1 MKKNFFKKF
10 TVFLGLISCCL
21 PKDNNF
27 KKMNAEEEINYQ
39 EIGYLF
45 NVSRVTTETKI
56 YITASERALISE
68 AGREI
73 FMEEVLEYGTLS
85 NLNEPNGPISPK
97 KFKYY
102 YIADATHG
110 IISNKVLLTNSYASF
125 ANAVHYLENAAKD
138 YGLTRRDQTLN
149 YIFEFIRTINKNYNE
164 ESFQTIMG
172 HSSDISNFINYVNNA
187 NHGGMKI
194 VEYFASF
201 IDEASYNA
209 NLHGEIRNDYLTNN
223 YYLHN
228 AFENDANID
237 LLHMVATIDGSF
249 INTGTSG
256 FASTQLSKMTF
267 ACLSGWAGDLQS
279 TCFDMA
285 KPTNSFDDFNFERDV
300 LESNTK
306 FPYSDFYADID
317 GYNISY
323 ALNTNDE
330 LTFSEAI
337 RTYYRKSI
345 DSNFN
350 QIHEFVELTL
360 ARCDYKDLSDI
371 EKFKTLV
378 YSLMAINYKDG
389 NISDCGAFSLGQLL
403 KYSLL
408 TDSFPA
414 KKSKLP
420 KIEIRLLF
428 SNGFID
434 LVLMKGGYYD

>member
-1 MKKNFFKKF
+1 
-10 TVFLGLISCCL
+10 
-21 PKDNNF
+21 
-27 KKMNAEEEINYQ
+27 MNAEEEINYQ

-45 NVSRVTTETKI
+45 NVFRVTTETKI
-56 YITASERALISE
+56 YITANERALISE
-68 AGREI
+68 AGREL
-73 FMEEVLEYGTLS
+73 FMEEVPEYGTLS

-97 KFKYY
+97 KYKYY
-102 YIADATHG
+102 YIADATYG
-110 IISNKVLLTNSYASF
+110 IISNKVLLTNSYVSF
-125 ANAVHYLENAAKD
+125 VNAVHYLENAAKD
-138 YGLTRRDQTLN
+138 YGLTSRHQTLN

-164 ESFQTIMG
+164 ESFQKIMG
-172 HSSDISNFINYVNNA
+172 HSFDISNFINYVNNA

-201 IDEASYNA
+201 ID
-209 NLHGEIRNDYLTNN
+209 
-223 YYLHN
+223 
-228 AFENDANID
+228 
-237 LLHMVATIDGSF
+237 GSF
-249 INTGTSG
+249 IITGTSG
-256 FASTQLSKMTF
+256 FASSQLSKMTF

-285 KPTNSFDDFNFERDV
+285 KPTNDFSDFNFERDV
-300 LESNTK
+300 LENNTK

-317 GYNISY
+317 GCNISY
-323 ALNTNDE
+323 ALNTNEE

-378 YSLMAINYKDG
+378 YSMMAINYKDG

-420 KIEIRLLF
+420 KVEIRLLF